1 MAEPTAKPTECR
13 VVDTNVLLVA
23 SAADAASPFGA
34 DATPI
39 EEAALR
45 EQVLHWL
52 HGFESDPRR
61 HAVLDYG
68 WDICSEYQNKLSEQD
83 YGWLALMAK
92 RDRNE
97 VVWVGLEHDADGHAL
112 LAPAMAEAVTD
123 LADRKIVAAGL
134 AALADG
140 HPCQITNACDTD
152 WLDCNTPMEAAGLH
166 VEHLL
171 PQWIQARWQRKHG
184 TGRK

>member
-1 MAEPTAKPTECR
+1 MAEPVHSR

-23 SAADAASPFGA
+23 SAADSASPFGA
-34 DATPI
+34 EATPI
-39 EEAALR
+39 EEADLR
-45 EQVLHWL
+45 QQVLDWL
-52 HGFESDPRR
+52 HAFESDPQRQL
-61 HAVLDYG
+61 VLDYG

-97 VVWVGLEHDADGHAL
+97 VQWVGLEHDSDGHAL
-112 LAPAMAEAVTD
+112 LAPDMAAAVTD
-123 LADRKIVAAGL
+123 LADRKIVAAAL

-140 HPCQITNACDTD
+140 QHCQISNACDTD
-152 WLDCNTPMEAAGLH
+152 WLDCKDALAGAGLA

-171 PQWIQARWQRKHG
+171 PDWIAARWRRKHG